1 MQRFGRDVTRQLT
14 HRRGHGSAIP
24 VFDQAVDP
32 ASLRPEER
40 LSAVA
45 AILACGFLRL
55 QPTRLQRLRSAA
67 EKSATPAESDSYSLD
82 GERIESVHAS
92 VNQA

>member
-1 MQRFGRDVTRQLT
+1 MFQHDPA
-14 HRRGHGSAIP
+14 S
-24 VFDQAVDP
+24 DP

-45 AILACGFLRL
+45 AILARGFLRL
-55 QPTRLQRLRSAA
+55 QPTRLGRLRSAA
-67 EKSATPAESDSYSLD
+67 EKSAIPAESDAYSLD
-82 GERIESVHAS
+82 GECIESVHAS